1 LSTPL
6 EAGDIVLPGPGTPE
20 DWLRYARSDLALS
33 GAARTPDILYETLC
47 FHAQQAVEKSL
58 KAVLIHYGAPF
69 SRTHNIRTL
78 IEQLTPHCGIPESVS
93 ESAGLSDYA
102 VALRYPGEH
111 EPIDSSEYLEAVNTA
126 RTVLEWAQET
136 VRGTQPLL

>member
-1 LSTPL
+1 LCTPL
-6 EAGDIVLPGPGTPE
+6 EERGAVTPDPGTPE

-33 GAARTPDILYETLC
+33 RTPRTSEILVETLC

-58 KAVLIHYGAPF
+58 KAILIYYSAEY

-78 IEQLTPHCGIPESVS
+78 LEQLSLHCAIPESVS

-102 VALRYPGEH
+102 VAIRYPSTH
-111 EPIDSSEYLEAVNTA
+111 ELIDHSEYLDAVNTA
-126 RTVLEWAQET
+126 QVVLDWAQAIIR
-136 VRGTQPLL
+136 VGRP